1 MELDMYL
8 SRWMLYQLMQSS
20 LLRYLKLAFFPVM
33 ACILLAG
40 HASGQ
45 TPPRSVSL
53 DNNNAWSNCST
64 AAPLT
69 LRAIWAGTT
78 PPRLHQSVE
87 FGFQEI
93 QDAATEIARFSD
105 DVCN

>member
-1 MELDMYL
+1 MYL

-45 TPPRSVSL
+45 TPPRSAAL

-64 AAPLT
+64 AATLT
-69 LRAIWAGTT
+69 LRAIWAERHHPGCIRASSLVFRKYKT
-78 PPRLHQSVE
+78 PLLR
-87 FGFQEI
+87 
-93 QDAATEIARFSD
+93 
-105 DVCN
+105 